1 MLGVTWRKIM
11 NSISEISASL
21 KKVYAALQD
30 EESQI
35 IYMNMVNYFF
45 SGDIRYILQRG
56 HFNNHKKDLDSSAYS
71 ISDFILNH
79 PHNKRDEIIVYGA
92 NDFNSAV
99 VNSFRNIGIDVKYF
113 CDFNQNKQN
122 RMKDGLPVIS
132 PTDVVEHH
140 KNSIVLFTNHNH
152 DVSRIIKLGLT
163 HGMNQNQFKIP
174 HPFGKIYF
182 GLREIVPYEN
192 EIFLDCGSYTGNTV
206 MNFLSWNKGKYKKIY
221 AIEPEHTSYTILQQ
235 NMLIKNVKHIR
246 LLNEGV
252 WSCSDT
258 FPFYQDGEMSS
269 FCKDAYFLSPSL
281 THARVNT
288 IDNIVHTDLVTFIKM
303 DIQGG
308 ELEALKGAADTI
320 KRSKPRLAISVYHKT
335 KDIIEIPLFIHNLV
349 PEYRFFIRQHTFLTD
364 DTVLYAI

>member
-79 PHNKRDEIIVYGA
+79 QHNKRDEIIVYGA

-122 RMKDGLPVIS
+122 RMKDG
-132 PTDVVEHH
+132 
-140 KNSIVLFTNHNH
+140 
-152 DVSRIIKLGLT
+152 
-163 HGMNQNQFKIP
+163 
-174 HPFGKIYF
+174 
-182 GLREIVPYEN
+182 
-192 EIFLDCGSYTGNTV
+192 
-206 MNFLSWNKGKYKKIY
+206 
-221 AIEPEHTSYTILQQ
+221 
-235 NMLIKNVKHIR
+235 
-246 LLNEGV
+246 
-252 WSCSDT
+252 
-258 FPFYQDGEMSS
+258 
-269 FCKDAYFLSPSL
+269 
-281 THARVNT
+281 
-288 IDNIVHTDLVTFIKM
+288 
-303 DIQGG
+303 
-308 ELEALKGAADTI
+308 
-320 KRSKPRLAISVYHKT
+320 
-335 KDIIEIPLFIHNLV
+335 
-349 PEYRFFIRQHTFLTD
+349 
-364 DTVLYAI
+364 